1 MDQKEVDMEKVRKTA
16 QEVRKLLD
24 GLTYEEAM
32 ETLQIAGENLQAYA
46 VIQLGILVQVFHSNF
61 MGFSFQ
67 VNHNIHLLLHQL

>member
-46 VIQLGILVQVFHSNF
+46 VIQL
-61 MGFSFQ
+61 
-67 VNHNIHLLLHQL
+67 

>member
-1 MDQKEVDMEKVRKTA
+1 MKELHRGGEKPMDQKEVDMEKVRKTA

-46 VIQLGILVQVFHSNF
+46 VIQL
-61 MGFSFQ
+61 
-67 VNHNIHLLLHQL
+67 